1 MSTNKRPDGQS
12 RLFPGSFLSSGISW
26 LTKYT
31 QDENISY
38 TFAVQRDGNLVLSKW
53 IGDNPAVILWSS
65 QTNSP
70 IENNYYLKLQKE
82 DGNLVLYDYKDQ
94 PLWASNVTG
103 FQPRS
108 LDLQEDGNVVLYDAD
123 NMPRW
128 ATNTAGR

>member
-31 QDENISY
+31 QDENIAY
-38 TFAVQRDGNLVLSKW
+38 TFAVQQDGNLVLSKW
-53 IGDNPAVILWSS
+53 IGDNPAVILWST
-65 QTNSP
+65 QTNGS
-70 IENNYYLKLQKE
+70 IENPYHLDLQK

-103 FQPRS
+103 FKPRS
-108 LDLQEDGNVVLYDAD
+108 LELQEDGNVVLYDAD